1 MTQLSTLAHEE
12 RDSVTAFLQAQRNS
26 VLAIV
31 EGLGEE
37 QMRRSVVPSGWTA
50 LGLVGHLRDAER
62 HWFEAVIAGSGD
74 VLEDEPEAIGGPFV
88 SDRPFDEVISCY
100 QDQIARSDKILA
112 DTSLDASPVGRV
124 WPKADEIHTVR
135 DVVLHMIEE
144 TARHAGH
151 LDIARELTDGSTG
164 LGPR

>member
-1 MTQLSTLAHEE
+1 MTQMREELTSLS
-12 RDSVTAFLQAQRNS
+12 AFLQAQRHS

-31 EGLGEE
+31 EGLGAE
-37 QMRRSVVPSGWTA
+37 QMRRSVVPSGWNA
-50 LGLVGHLRDAER
+50 VGMVAHLTDAER
-62 HWFEAVIAGSGD
+62 HWFESVIAGSVD
-74 VLEDEPEAIGGPFV
+74 TPVHDESDAVDGPFA
-88 SDRPFDEVISCY
+88 SDRTVDEVISCY
-100 QDQIARSDKILA
+100 REQTARSDKVLA
-112 DTSLDASPVGRV
+112 DTSLDAAPVGRV

-151 LDIARELTDGSTG
+151 LDIVRELIDGRTG

>member
-1 MTQLSTLAHEE
+1 MEAGQVQKE
-12 RDSVTAFLQAQRNS
+12 RSSLTEFLKAQRGS

-31 EGLGEE
+31 EGLGAE
-37 QMRRSVVPSGWTA
+37 QLRRTVVPSGWSA
-50 LGLVGHLRDAER
+50 LGMVGHLTDAER
-62 HWFEAVIAGSGD
+62 HWFESVIAGSVD
-74 VLEDEPEAIGGPFV
+74 TRVHDESDAVEVPFA
-88 SDRPFDEVISCY
+88 SDRTVDEVIACY
-100 QDQIARSDKILA
+100 RNQTARFDKVLA
-112 DTSLDASPVGRV
+112 DTSLDAAPVGRV

-151 LDIARELTDGSTG
+151 LDIVRELIDGRTG